1 MIDEIPK
8 SNKDKESGTATKLQQ
23 TPKSGGAKKSGP
35 QSGRKQKRK
44 TEKPTSAEEL
54 AGSDDSSEEGEIGK
68 YHLSQPKAV
77 FRHIQSLASKHGEL
91 RSGELNTYVNTSS
104 NIRDVVIKIQ
114 VLK

>member
-1 MIDEIPK
+1 MIDETPK

-23 TPKSGGAKKSGP
+23 TPKSAGAKKSGP

-44 TEKPTSAEEL
+44 TEKPTSSEEL
-54 AGSDDSSEEGEIGK
+54 AGSNDSSEEGEIGK

-77 FRHIQSLASKHGEL
+77 FRHIQSLASKNGEL
-91 RSGELNTYVNTSS
+91 RNGELISYVNTSS
-104 NIRDVVIKIQ
+104 NIRDVIIKIQ

>member
-1 MIDEIPK
+1 MKFLKVIKIRNLE
-8 SNKDKESGTATKLQQ
+8 LQQ
-23 TPKSGGAKKSGP
+23 NYNRPPNQVGPKKSGP

-54 AGSDDSSEEGEIGK
+54 AGSDESSEEGEIGK

-91 RSGELNTYVNTSS
+91 RNGELNTYFNTLN
-104 NIRDVVIKIQ
+104 NIRDVVIEIQ